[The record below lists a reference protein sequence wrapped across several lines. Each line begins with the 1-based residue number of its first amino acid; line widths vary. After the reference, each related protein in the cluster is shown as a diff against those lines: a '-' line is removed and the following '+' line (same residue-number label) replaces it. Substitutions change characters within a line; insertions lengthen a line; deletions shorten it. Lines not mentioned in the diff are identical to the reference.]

1 MRGRAIARNATRL
14 STATLVSRA
23 RRALNKILRAHSKR
37 SEHVR
42 LTSENAEY
50 VLARHR
56 GCPYNDARAS
66 RGPTTRCGIAK
77 SIHQCQR
84 NRAQKN
90 YIEQRIKQPRT

>member
-23 RRALNKILRAHSKR
+23 RRALNKILRAQSKR

-50 VLARHR
+50 VLTRHR

-66 RGPTTRCGIAK
+66 RGPNKRCAIAK
-77 SIHQCQR
+77 SNPQRKR
-84 NRAQKN
+84 NRAHKWHHAKN
-90 YIEQRIKQPRT
+90 